1 MDGSRDLACSSH
13 DGRRESFQVLPMFPR
28 GGGCAGGSARR
39 PYAISFRSTP
49 VSQILLLVEVVIVI
63 GDFAMVVVAACERA
77 RVVMLRTTLSGETS
91 TVLVRAIAVWR
102 VVVVVVVMVAIQ
114 WDTVV
119 LSPIMVTP
127 GALNFVKVLLLIV
140 RMNDHTCS
148 NLAQPNYFKLLLLQA
163 TFHDLASELAA
174 ELGHHIRAMFRRIGT
189 RGPVIVRAHTNIC
202 AATATAAAS
211 ATERIFTA
219 LHAMTF
225 SSSTSCATV

>member
-1 MDGSRDLACSSH
+1 
-13 DGRRESFQVLPMFPR
+13 MFPR
-28 GGGCAGGSARR
+28 GGGWCAGGSARR

-49 VSQILLLVEVVIVI
+49 VSQILLLVVIVIVI
-63 GDFAMVVVAACERA
+63 GDFAVVVVAFERA

-91 TVLVRAIAVWR
+91 TVLVRAIAVWG

-119 LSPIMVTP
+119 VSPIMVTP
-127 GALNFVKVLLLIV
+127 GALNFVKVLLVIV

-148 NLAQPNYFKLLLLQA
+148 NLAQSNYFKLLLLQA

-174 ELGHHIRAMFRRIGT
+174 ELGHHMRAMFRRIGT
-189 RGPVIVRAHTNIC
+189 RGPAIVRAHTNIC

-211 ATERIFTA
+211 ATERIFAA